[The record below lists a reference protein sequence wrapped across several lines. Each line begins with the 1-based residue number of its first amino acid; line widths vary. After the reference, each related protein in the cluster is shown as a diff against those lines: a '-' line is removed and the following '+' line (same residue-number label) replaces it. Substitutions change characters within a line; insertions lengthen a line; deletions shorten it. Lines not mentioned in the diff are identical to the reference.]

1 MKITIHIYG
10 GYLHCCTHIAAIVED
25 TATNK
30 KFKIGEERIEGSN
43 TLTVIG
49 KDGQRRVISEEN
61 AYELEGGS
69 GHKTITLTSSK
80 DFNTIK
86 TAFDRKFPKGSYN
99 FVANNCADQVN
110 FLLDQMFPPAEN
122 KLSTCLF
129 MSKKTA
135 ASLLA
140 IPALGATCLPA
151 PLCINTPQ
159 GVLGK
164 AEFLEK
170 SYGESAQTPLLAPK
184 REEMSDDDSN
194 TPDAKSLS

>member
-10 GYLHCCTHIAAIVED
+10 GYLHCCTHIAAVV
-25 TATNK
+25 
-30 KFKIGEERIEGSN
+30 EGSN
-43 TLTVIG
+43 SEKPFKVGEQRVGHNQTVIV
-49 KDGQRRVISEEN
+49 KNKHSTVTIDEDN
-61 AYELEGGS
+61 PHTLELGPAD
-69 GHKTITLTSSK
+69 KTITLESSK
-80 DFNTIK
+80 DFKTIK
-86 TAFDRKFPKGSYN
+86 KAFDKKFPDGSYN

-129 MSKKTA
+129 MTKKTA

-164 AEFLEK
+164 AEFLAK
-170 SYGESAQTPLLAPK
+170 SYGELAETSLLAPK
-184 REEMSDDDSN
+184 HEKMSDDDPI

>member
-10 GYLHCCTHIAAIVED
+10 GYLHCCTHIAAVVQ
-25 TATNK
+25 
-30 KFKIGEERIEGSN
+30 GSN
-43 TLTVIG
+43 EGEIFKVGEQRVGHNQTVTVKSKHGAVTI
-49 KDGQRRVISEEN
+49 DEDNPHIL
-61 AYELEGGS
+61 ELGPGD
-69 GHKTITLTSSK
+69 KTITLISSK
-80 DFNTIK
+80 GFKTIK
-86 TAFDRKFPKGSYN
+86 IAFDERFPDGSYN

-110 FLLDQMFPPAEN
+110 FLLDKMFPPAEN

-129 MSKKTA
+129 MTKKTA

-140 IPALGATCLPA
+140 IPALGAACLPA

-164 AEFLEK
+164 AEFLAK
-170 SYGESAQTPLLAPK
+170 SYGELVQTPLLAPK
-184 REEMSDDDSN
+184 REEMSEDDSI